1 MSSTNLGKEDAP
13 ELSKSRFEIPFEEAV
28 KAKMPLAEAFA
39 HKQLR
44 YREQKHVTSP
54 FSLATPRDQNDAG
67 SIPVQQP
74 NVMIA
79 SVATKAALN
88 TLLATNRPSSSVVR
102 RPELRLISHLHEHSE
117 AVIQ

>member
-1 MSSTNLGKEDAP
+1 LGWNEAP
-13 ELSKSRFEIPFEEAV
+13 ESNKSRYEIPFEEAV

-39 HKQLR
+39 HKQMR
-44 YREQKHVTSP
+44 YREQKHVTNPS
-54 FSLATPRDQNDAG
+54 SLATPRDQNDAG

-79 SVATKAALN
+79 SVTTKTALN
-88 TLLATNRPSSSVVR
+88 ALLATNRPTSSGVVR
-102 RPELRLISHLHEHSE
+102 RPELRLVSHLHEHSE